1 MGIFDWFR
9 RTEKQETRS
18 AMSGF
23 TAELIAAREAYISG
37 RRGIAELTAAA
48 QSCVSLW
55 EGGFAL
61 ADVTGT
67 MLLDRRTLALIGRSL
82 ALRGES
88 VFLIR
93 DDMLV
98 PCSDWDLRTRYGKP
112 SAYRLSISEAGGGV
126 AQTALAGEVLHIRVG
141 CDPAAP
147 YYGTAPLKR
156 ASLTAGM
163 LNAVESALAE
173 VFENAPLGSQIVP
186 FPESPDTD
194 MTAIG
199 RSFRGQ
205 RGRVLL
211 RESVAV
217 SAAGGPTPATDW
229 KPQDVSPDLERAMTQ
244 ETLAAARDGICSAFG
259 VLPSLFASNAQGPLV
274 REAQRHL
281 AQWTLQPIAAL
292 LAEEASEKLGG
303 AVTMDVMTPL
313 QAYDAGGRA
322 RALSATVAALKE
334 AKEAGLS
341 DAAISAALS
350 SSVGIGPP

>member
-1 MGIFDWFR
+1 MFNWVKRALKI
-9 RTEKQETRS
+9 EKRS

-37 RRGIAELTAAA
+37 RRGIAELTATA

-55 EGGFAL
+55 ENGLAL

-67 MLLDRRTLALIGRSL
+67 AMLDRRTLALIGRSL

-93 DDMLV
+93 DVLV

-112 SAYRLSISEAGGGV
+112 TAYRVSIPEAGGGMT
-126 AQTALAGEVLHIRVG
+126 QTALAAEVLHVRIG

-156 ASLTAGM
+156 ASLTASM
-163 LNAVESALAE
+163 LNAVESALTE
-173 VFENAPLGSQIVP
+173 TFENAPLGSQIVP

-205 RGRVLL
+205 RGRVML
-211 RESVAV
+211 RESVNV
-217 SAAGGPTPATDW
+217 SAAGGPAPATDW
-229 KPQDVSPDLERAMTQ
+229 KPADTSPDLSRSMTA
-244 ETLAAARDGICSAFG
+244 ETLAAARDGVLGAFG
-259 VLPSLFASNAQGPLV
+259 VLPSLFSPRIMGPLV

-281 AQWTLQPIAAL
+281 AQWTLAPIAML
-292 LAEEASEKLGG
+292 LAEEATEKLG
-303 AVTMDVMTPL
+303 APVSLDVMTSL

-322 RALSATVAALKE
+322 RTLAVTVQALTQ

-341 DAAISAALS
+341 EPAIAAALS
-350 SSVGIGPP
+350 SSIGIGPPGS

>member
-1 MGIFDWFR
+1 MSKWWWPFGRDKIER
-9 RTEKQETRS
+9 R
-18 AMSGF
+18 AAASGF
-23 TAELIAAREAYISG
+23 TAEIIAAREAYISG
-37 RRGIAELTAAA
+37 RRGVAELTATA

-61 ADVTGT
+61 ADVGGT
-67 MLLDRRTLALIGRSL
+67 ALLDRRTLAMIGRSL

-93 DDMLV
+93 DNALV

-112 SAYRLSISEAGGGV
+112 TAYRVSISEAGGGIT
-126 AQTALAGEVLHIRVG
+126 QTALAGEVLHVGIG

-156 ASLTAGM
+156 ASLTAGL

-173 VFENAPLGSQIVP
+173 VFENAPLGSQVVP
-186 FPESPDTD
+186 MPEQPETD
-194 MTAIG
+194 SATLG

-211 RESVAV
+211 RESVTV
-217 SAAGGPTPATDW
+217 SAAGGPAPTTDW
-229 KPQDVSPDLERAMTQ
+229 KPASLSPDLERAMTA
-244 ETLAAARDGICSAFG
+244 ETLEAARGAICGAFG
-259 VLPSLFASNAQGPLV
+259 VLPSLFSSNAQGPLV

-281 AQWTLQPIAAL
+281 AQWTLQPIASL
-292 LAEEASEKLGG
+292 VAEEATEKLGG
-303 AVTMDVMTPL
+303 AVTLDVMTAT

-341 DAAISAALS
+341 DAAITAALS
-350 SSVGIGPP
+350 SSIGIGPP